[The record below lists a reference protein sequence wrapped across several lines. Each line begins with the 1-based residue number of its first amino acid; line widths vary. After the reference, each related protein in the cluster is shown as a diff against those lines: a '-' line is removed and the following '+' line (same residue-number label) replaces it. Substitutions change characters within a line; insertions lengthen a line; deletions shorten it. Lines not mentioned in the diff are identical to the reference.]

1 MKGNKDMLTEGEVAP
16 DFELEDGDG
25 KTWRLAELNGKKVV
39 LYFYPA
45 DDTPGCTKE
54 ACDFRDTQG
63 AWRDAGYVILGVSP
77 QSAASHTRFASKYS
91 LNFPLLVDAD
101 LDVAKRYGA
110 LREAPEEWEG
120 QKLHVKRCTFVID
133 EGGRI
138 EQALYGVTAKGHVES
153 LRVTL
158 GV

>member
-1 MKGNKDMLTEGEVAP
+1 MLTEGDVAP
-16 DFELEDGDG
+16 DFELVDGDG
-25 KTWRLAELNGKKVV
+25 KTWRLVDLKGKKVV

-63 AWRDAGYVILGVSP
+63 AWRDAGYVVLGVSP
-77 QSAASHTRFASKYS
+77 QDAASHTRFASKFD

-101 LDVAKRYGA
+101 LEVAKRYGA
-110 LREAPEEWEG
+110 LREKPEEWEG
-120 QKLHVKRCTFVID
+120 QRLHVKRCTFVIGED
-133 EGGRI
+133 GHI
-138 EQALYGVTAKGHVES
+138 EQALYGVQAKGHVES